1 MSAGWQSPAEYGA
14 MQHTN
19 MSHSDKTILVSGATG
34 RQGGALLKHLLKGS
48 WRVRALTRNPGARAA
63 QELSQCGVD
72 VVQGDM
78 DDIESLK
85 NAMKGVHG
93 VYSVQDFWTVGAKRE
108 VQQGKNMAEAAR
120 AVGVEHFLYS
130 SVGGAERNSGISHW
144 ETKWEVEIH
153 IRKLGL
159 PATMLRP
166 AAFMENYYVDA
177 VEIGILKGRL
187 ADPIRAEKPYQTIA
201 VDNIGAFG
209 ALAFERPKDFIGLE
223 LEIAGSELT
232 NVQAAEIFSRVLGK
246 RVKFQKLPLPLVRLV
261 LGKEF
266 YQMFRWFNDSGFK
279 ADIPALKRR
288 FPEVHL
294 LSLEEWLREEGW
306 HKRARVVRPPKE

>member
-1 MSAGWQSPAEYGA
+1 MTQA
-14 MQHTN
+14 
-19 MSHSDKTILVSGATG
+19 DRTILVSGATG
-34 RQGGALLKHLLKGS
+34 RQGGALLKHLLKS
-48 WRVRALTRNPGARAA
+48 QWRVRALTRNAGGRAA
-63 QELSQCGVD
+63 AELATNGVE

-78 DDIESLK
+78 DNLESLK
-85 NAMKGVHG
+85 RAMKGVYG
-93 VYSVQDFWTVGAKRE
+93 VYSVQDFWTVGARRE

-120 AVGVEHFLYS
+120 AAGVGHFVYS

-144 ETKWEVEIH
+144 ETKWEVENH

-159 PATMLRP
+159 PATILRP
-166 AAFMENYYVDA
+166 AAFMENYYIAA
-177 VEIGILKGRL
+177 VELGILKGKL
-187 ADPIRAEKPYQTIA
+187 TDPIRGDKPYQTIA

-209 ALAFERPKDFIGLE
+209 ALAFERPRDFIGLE

-232 NVQAAEIFSRVLGK
+232 NLQAAEVFGRVLGK

-266 YQMFRWFNDSGFK
+266 YQMFRWFNEAGFK
-279 ADIPALKRR
+279 ADIPGLKKR
-288 FPEVHL
+288 FPEVRL

-306 HKRARVVRPPKE
+306 HKRARVVKPPKD